1 MWIKIY
7 SQYDSFYP
15 IVIHRVLKVLSNL
28 LIIDLKGL
36 KGIINILTAPKKKIK
51 NIYIYL
57 FIWLMKG
64 ELR

>member
-7 SQYDSFYP
+7 SQYDCFYP
-15 IVIHRVLKVLSNL
+15 IVINRVLKGLSNL

-57 FIWLMKG
+57 FIWRMKG